1 MEYQIIGNPEYG
13 KQYVYNDMR
22 LVGDTVIQDIPFMQI
37 YVREYKNEVE
47 KPTEW
52 HPTNKYLGQEEEKIY
67 LYSATTRIMW
77 LDMNMALKAGDVIS
91 CYDATAGDLPLP
103 YRLKVTAES
112 DTLLNSVRNGE
123 LRKCIHVQVESY
135 PLVSDIWIEGIGS
148 VNYGITGVGNIMATG
163 SIPRLLK
170 VMDGD
175 NVIYQPSDDT
185 SASVSS
191 TPSAPIDYSPKG
203 IFDLKGRRLTI
214 KPKHGIYIKNRQKC
228 IVNADN

>member
-77 LDMNMALKAGDVIS
+77 LDMNMALKAGDVIKIDK
-91 CYDATAGDLPLP
+91 YTNIKINLPSEYNYMSKNQI
-103 YRLKVTAES
+103 YRLRIKYVKDSLFYNANYEPS
-112 DTLLNSVRNGE
+112 EEVFGQIVDGKPWWGLISCDELNYKGDYHQR
-123 LRKCIHVQVESY
+123 
-135 PLVSDIWIEGIGS
+135 IEGDSKVSVQMNNPNALVGLSMPYLPWSFDYNKEFCTGEYSKFIPLSLKYSENNKIGRAH
-148 VNYGITGVGNIMATG
+148 V
-163 SIPRLLK
+163 
-170 VMDGD
+170 
-175 NVIYQPSDDT
+175 
-185 SASVSS
+185 
-191 TPSAPIDYSPKG
+191 
-203 IFDLKGRRLTI
+203 
-214 KPKHGIYIKNRQKC
+214 
-228 IVNADN
+228 